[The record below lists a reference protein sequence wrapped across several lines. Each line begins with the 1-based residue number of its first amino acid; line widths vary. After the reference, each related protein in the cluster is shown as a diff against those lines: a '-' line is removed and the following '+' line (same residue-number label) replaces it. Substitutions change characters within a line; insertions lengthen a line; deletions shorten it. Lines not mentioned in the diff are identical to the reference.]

1 MSQRILMFKDLF
13 IGTVIIIIALVL
25 MVYLIAWSRSTIEY
39 IRKKKLSSA
48 REITKSLHERR

>member
-1 MSQRILMFKDLF
+1 MSKDLL
-13 IGTVIIIIALVL
+13 IGTIIIILALAL
-25 MVYLIAWSRSTIEY
+25 LVYLITRSRKTIEY

>member
-1 MSQRILMFKDLF
+1 MFNNLF
-13 IGTVIIIIALVL
+13 FGTVIMILALALIIYV
-25 MVYLIAWSRSTIEY
+25 IAWSRKTIEY

>member
-1 MSQRILMFKDLF
+1 MSKDLL
-13 IGTVIIIIALVL
+13 IGTVIIIFALAL
-25 MVYLIAWSRSTIEY
+25 LVYLIVRSRRTIEH

>member
-1 MSQRILMFKDLF
+1 MFNNLF
-13 IGTVIIIIALVL
+13 FGTVIIILALA
-25 MVYLIAWSRSTIEY
+25 LIIYIIGWSRRTIEY

>member
-1 MSQRILMFKDLF
+1 MFNNLF
-13 IGTVIIIIALVL
+13 FGTVIMIFSLALIIYV
-25 MVYLIAWSRSTIEY
+25 IAWSRRTIEY

>member
-1 MSQRILMFKDLF
+1 MMFKDLF
-13 IGTVIIIIALVL
+13 IGTVIIIIALAL